1 MISLCIVRD
10 LRFSLQDGR
19 HVRQAREVDVERGTR
34 AKVEGV
40 SHVPRLP
47 RALLEAQK
55 VVAFLQA
62 TSMATLFLGLP
73 RRLCCL

>member
-1 MISLCIVRD
+1 ML
-10 LRFSLQDGR
+10 GE
-19 HVRQAREVDVERGTR
+19 HEVDVERGTR

-40 SHVPRLP
+40 SHVPRLL

-62 TSMATLFLGLP
+62 TSMATHIFGP
-73 RRLCCL
+73 AT

>member
-1 MISLCIVRD
+1 MLSK
-10 LRFSLQDGR
+10 
-19 HVRQAREVDVERGTR
+19 HEVDVERGTR

-40 SHVPRLP
+40 SHVPRLL

-62 TSMATLFLGLP
+62 TSTATLFLDLP
-73 RRLCCL
+73 RRLCRL

>member
-1 MISLCIVRD
+1 ML
-10 LRFSLQDGR
+10 GE
-19 HVRQAREVDVERGTR
+19 HEVDVERGTH

-40 SHVPRLP
+40 SYVPRPL

-55 VVAFLQA
+55 VVAFLQT

-73 RRLCCL
+73 RRLYRL

>member
-1 MISLCIVRD
+1 ML
-10 LRFSLQDGR
+10 GE
-19 HVRQAREVDVERGTR
+19 HEVDVERGTR

-40 SHVPRLP
+40 SHVPRLL

-62 TSMATLFLGLP
+62 TSTATLFLDLP
-73 RRLCCL
+73 RRLCRLWFLYDLLTA

>member
-1 MISLCIVRD
+1 ML
-10 LRFSLQDGR
+10 GE
-19 HVRQAREVDVERGTR
+19 HEVDVEHGTR

-40 SHVPRLP
+40 SHVPRLL

-73 RRLCCL
+73 RRLCRLWFLYDLLTA

>member
-1 MISLCIVRD
+1 ML
-10 LRFSLQDGR
+10 GK
-19 HVRQAREVDVERGTR
+19 HEGDVERGTL

-40 SHVPRLP
+40 SHVPRLL

-55 VVAFLQA
+55 VVAFLQV

-73 RRLCCL
+73 RRLCRL

>member
-19 HVRQAREVDVERGTR
+19 YVRRARGGRGARYARE
-34 AKVEGV
+34 KVEGV

-73 RRLCCL
+73 RRLCRL

>member
-1 MISLCIVRD
+1 MISLCIVRG

-19 HVRQAREVDVERGTR
+19 YVRRARGGRGAR
-34 AKVEGV
+34 YAREGV
-40 SHVPRLP
+40 SHVPRLL

-73 RRLCCL
+73 RRLCRL

>member
-1 MISLCIVRD
+1 M
-10 LRFSLQDGR
+10 
-19 HVRQAREVDVERGTR
+19 ERGTR

-40 SHVPRLP
+40 SHVPRPL

-62 TSMATLFLGLP
+62 TSMATLFWGLP
-73 RRLCCL
+73 RWLYRL

>member
-1 MISLCIVRD
+1 ML
-10 LRFSLQDGR
+10 GE
-19 HVRQAREVDVERGTR
+19 HEVDVEHGTR

-40 SHVPRLP
+40 YHVPRLL

-73 RRLCCL
+73 RRLCRLWFLYDLLTA

>member
-1 MISLCIVRD
+1 ML
-10 LRFSLQDGR
+10 GE
-19 HVRQAREVDVERGTR
+19 HEVDVERGTR

-40 SHVPRLP
+40 SHVPRLL

-62 TSMATLFLGLP
+62 TSMATHIFGSATYVV
-73 RRLCCL
+73 CDFYMMY

>member
-1 MISLCIVRD
+1 ML
-10 LRFSLQDGR
+10 GE
-19 HVRQAREVDVERGTR
+19 HEVDVERGTR

-40 SHVPRLP
+40 SHVPRLL
-47 RALLEAQK
+47 RALLEAQI

-73 RRLCCL
+73 LSLCRLWFLYDLLTA